1 MMVGVDRCVDPKKI
15 HKMSQKKQ
23 KPQTPKAPA
32 AKALPIKIICENRKA
47 RFDYQLGE
55 RMEAGL
61 VLTGS
66 EVKSLRAGKANLTDA
81 YADIRN
87 GEAFLLQ
94 AHIEAYDKGGY
105 INHEPKRKRKLL
117 LHKSEINKLIGKVEV
132 KQVSLIPL
140 KLYFKGGKVKAELAL
155 ATGKKS
161 HDKRAAIKERE
172 TSREMNRAM
181 KKGKN

>member
-1 MMVGVDRCVDPKKI
+1 MNTGEHEVRPYGKRSNSNEI
-15 HKMSQKKQ
+15 MSQKKPKPQ
-23 KPQTPKAPA
+23 KPAQTSKT
-32 AKALPIKIICENRKA
+32 LPIKIICENRKA

-55 RMEAGL
+55 RLEAGL

-81 YADIRN
+81 YADIRS

-94 AHIEAYDKGGY
+94 AHIDAYDKGGY

-117 LHKSEINKLIGKVEV
+117 LHKNEINKLIGKVEV

-155 ATGKKS
+155 ATGKKA
-161 HDKRAAIKERE
+161 HDKRASIKERE
-172 TSREMNRAM
+172 TNREMSRAM
-181 KKGKN
+181 KK